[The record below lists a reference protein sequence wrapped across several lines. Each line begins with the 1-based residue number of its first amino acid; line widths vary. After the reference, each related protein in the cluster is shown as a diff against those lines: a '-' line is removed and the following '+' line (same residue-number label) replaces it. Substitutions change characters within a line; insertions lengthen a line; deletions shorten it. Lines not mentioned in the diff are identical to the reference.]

1 VNLYVTNLP
10 AETTDA
16 QLAALFSPHATV
28 TAATTW
34 PTGDHDGPT
43 RWVGLVTLGGDG
55 EAAVAALDKVAYRGR
70 SLRVTPAVP
79 LHRDRHQ

>member
-16 QLAALFSPHATV
+16 QLAALFAPIGAV

-43 RWVGLVTLGGDG
+43 RWAGLVTLAGDG
-55 EAAVAALDKVAYRGR
+55 EAAVAALDAVAYRGR
-70 SLRVTPAVP
+70 VLRVTPAVP
-79 LHRDRHQ
+79 LPLDRPR